1 MSTQIQLRS
10 WVAGLLVCLFPTC
23 VAAADAEKPELKPD
37 QLVVSAQVLDNNGV
51 TGQVLEVDWV
61 HPFTPGFTFVAGGY
75 YSEIGDARLAFGR
88 VGGGGS
94 VGKWT
99 SIEGALDLGK
109 VREQPVDYDY
119 RVARIYITQLLVPGK
134 LDLLIEDRF
143 LDIGQARGNL
153 LKVGFGIPTWSVGT
167 VGVAYQGTTSGN
179 LDSWA
184 ATLRYDFRLRRIGY
198 LAGFSVGRAI
208 TSSSP
213 LLPALPT
220 ASSSE
225 VFAGVRIPIGDQE
238 LMLLLDSLGTGDA
251 RRNSLFASVR
261 IRL

>member
-23 VAAADAEKPELKPD
+23 VAAADPEKPELKPD

-51 TGQVLEVDWV
+51 TGQVIEVDWV

-109 VREQPVDYDY
+109 VREQPVDFDY

-167 VGVAYQGTTSGN
+167 VGVAYHGTTSGI

-184 ATLRYDFRLRRIGY
+184 ATLRYDFRGPEQERPLLKSSGTHFSLHATRRITVDGA
-198 LAGFSVGRAI
+198 LGAGRN
-208 TSSSP
+208 
-213 LLPALPT
+213 
-220 ASSSE
+220 
-225 VFAGVRIPIGDQE
+225 
-238 LMLLLDSLGTGDA
+238 LLDRQVREA
-251 RRNSLFASVR
+251 RGRQERCSPGSTLPG
-261 IRL
+261 